1 LDNIQ
6 KRKSHNNINGSM
18 YKDKLA
24 KGIEI
29 SKSVLIDNMISGTD
43 GNTTEETTAPMSR
56 LGDEMS
62 PKVRSKISASHIMA
76 KRIRPY
82 VNAVGPGDYE
92 TLNTFGGS
100 TNVATKRNSPSFS
113 FAAGRDRTKAQFVSK
128 EFL

>member
-1 LDNIQ
+1 
-6 KRKSHNNINGSM
+6 M

-76 KRIRPY
+76 KRI
-82 VNAVGPGDYE
+82 
-92 TLNTFGGS
+92 
-100 TNVATKRNSPSFS
+100 
-113 FAAGRDRTKAQFVSK
+113 
-128 EFL
+128 